1 MHLDNGQEAVP
12 ALIDTALRK
21 TDKKYSYYRDHS
33 HALASG
39 VDPGKSQLH
48 ALHSLHQ
55 FNTYISHLCT
65 FVSPTTSVMAELC
78 MKDGGTCRGAGGS
91 MHIYVRSYR
100 VDCDVDTRTFGY

>member
-55 FNTYISHLCT
+55 LNTYFTSPMHLRFTHFISYGRALHERWRNVSGRWRVHAHLCKAK
-65 FVSPTTSVMAELC
+65 SC
-78 MKDGGTCRGAGGS
+78 
-91 MHIYVRSYR
+91 
-100 VDCDVDTRTFGY
+100 